1 MVFVNPSTSGFYQ
14 DVGAAKIMFFTL
26 QAFLCY
32 KLPTSHCAFLTET
45 LSVSQF
51 SFFEAVDPTPPP
63 PLSCSSPLCFLY
75 FETPSQRSK
84 IRPFFLLAFHT
95 SCLQSGL
102 YNFVD
107 LIHLDDSL
115 SALIASA
122 LWLIHGQK
130 QLSKADNNAKSKIVM
145 ANIPSALLV
154 TKLSQPKSFTVLS
167 FPVSTKNTCSRLFF
181 AGYVK
186 SSALAYRRLERWIQR
201 PPIGVFDLNET
212 FRIHY
217 SPDNLHTTDYVVCSP
232 FKNTSVCN
240 YITVSCCHNVRR

>member
-63 PLSCSSPLCFLY
+63 PLSCSCPLCFPY

-130 QLSKADNNAKSKIVM
+130 QLSKVDNNAKSKIVM
-145 ANIPSALLV
+145 ANNPGLVPSALLV
-154 TKLSQPKSFTVLS
+154 TQLSQPKSFTVLS
-167 FPVSTKNTCSRLFF
+167 FPVSTKNTCSLLFF
-181 AGYVK
+181 AGYMLNPLPQPIVGW
-186 SSALAYRRLERWIQR
+186 SS
-201 PPIGVFDLNET
+201 G
-212 FRIHY
+212 
-217 SPDNLHTTDYVVCSP
+217 S
-232 FKNTSVCN
+232 SVHLQESL
-240 YITVSCCHNVRR
+240 I